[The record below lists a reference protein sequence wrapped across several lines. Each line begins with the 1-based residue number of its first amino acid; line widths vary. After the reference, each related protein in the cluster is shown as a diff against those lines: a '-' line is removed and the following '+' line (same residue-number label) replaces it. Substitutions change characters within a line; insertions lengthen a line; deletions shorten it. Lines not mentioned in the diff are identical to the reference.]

1 MAKTNLQLKSVE
13 VGTEKK
19 MTTTITYV
27 NPDADSATLKEF
39 GQKLNELTAN
49 TYVETNRIQTIN
61 VDTEQ
66 VPIAPTAA
74 TLTLNAQSS
83 YTLQNYGTEK
93 KIQIPLSDFVYEGSG
108 NINNIFGVIKHQ
120 NTATFA
126 CERVENTLFAR
137 IFTGGTTGTYTLN
150 LCVPGAT
157 QLENAYLQTT
167 INVTE

>member
-1 MAKTNLQLKSVE
+1 MAKTSMQIKAKNAA
-13 VGTEKK
+13 TEASI
-19 MTTTITYV
+19 TTTLTYV
-27 NPDADSATLKEF
+27 NPDADSATLKSF
-39 GQKLNELTAN
+39 ARKLNGLTTNNYQEA
-49 TYVETNRIQTIN
+49 NRIQSIN
-61 VDTEQ
+61 VDTED

-74 TLTLNAQSS
+74 TLTLNAQAS
-83 YTLQNYGTEK
+83 YTLQDYGTEK

-108 NINNIFGVIKHQ
+108 NINNMFGTIKHA

-126 CERVENTLFAR
+126 CDVIDNTLFSR
-137 IFTGGTTGTYTLN
+137 IFKGATTGTYTLK